1 MSIQTG
7 YLDSA
12 GHPRLTI
19 QVSGTSPNTCADCE
33 ALIDTGFTGFLM
45 LPIAQAL
52 PLGLVLLSTS
62 DYVLAN
68 GQPITC
74 YLARGTVSVEP
85 PSVAPALPF
94 MAGCAPPVLPAG
106 ATVMQPET
114 VDGLIALEGDGAILG
129 MDFLRSLNK
138 WLVVGKNV
146 SLIDDALF

>member
-1 MSIQTG
+1 MSIQIG

-19 QVSGTSPNTCADCE
+19 QVSGTSPNTYADCE

-74 YLARGTVSVEP
+74 YLARGTVTVKP
-85 PSVAPALPF
+85 PSVAPAYPLI
-94 MAGCAPPVLPAG
+94 AGIAPPVLPTT
-106 ATVMQPET
+106 ATVMRET
-114 VDGLIALEGDGAILG
+114 VAGMIALEGDRAILG
-129 MDFLRSLNK
+129 MDFLRSLDK
-138 WLVVGKNV
+138 WLVVGRNV